1 MTCLKVNPVLRKIS
15 YDDSMKPTKKRIL
28 YADAALIVTATIW
41 GINVFIVKDILA
53 SIDPFA
59 LVAQ

>member
-1 MTCLKVNPVLRKIS
+1 
-15 YDDSMKPTKKRIL
+15 MKPTKKRIL